1 MRYRLYHDPN
11 TANVVVGINPE
22 SHSLSRTFYSE
33 QDTNINA
40 ADATTFVWN
49 DYAAMG
55 TPATVYS
62 QGITHINNT
71 STFTTSTAGQ
81 YLISYFVHET
91 DSVSN
96 DRLYGYTCIRREDS
110 DEELIYEYTAG
121 GGYFRG
127 AAEANKKPSSKHR
140 IRQLTTN
147 TNPQGQRSPAQVFPK
162 DGFSET
168 MGWPEDKAQCAFD
181 FNNRIPCYTKF
192 NGELRNHTSSR
203 SKKNVFTKK
212 SVIGGLESNMRDSGC
227 KRHLSWRKRT
237 PSPPQRPWLVSWI
250 IIVLIGPPLTTAVFA
265 GRLAQ
270 LTPTSREAERSAIAR
285 ALRLGIPAPLP
296 NPAER
301 EPLRDDVPQARAV
314 LCARTIPNIS
324 EYLSSTGIKKPSR
337 LEWHVHPP
345 YIPIRR
351 RRAGSC
357 APIDRLHSAYGSAA

>member
-71 STFTTSTAGQ
+71 SAFTTSTAGQ

-181 FNNRIPCYTKF
+181 FNNRIP
-192 NGELRNHTSSR
+192 
-203 SKKNVFTKK
+203 
-212 SVIGGLESNMRDSGC
+212 
-227 KRHLSWRKRT
+227 W
-237 PSPPQRPWLVSWI
+237 
-250 IIVLIGPPLTTAVFA
+250 
-265 GRLAQ
+265 
-270 LTPTSREAERSAIAR
+270 
-285 ALRLGIPAPLP
+285 
-296 NPAER
+296 
-301 EPLRDDVPQARAV
+301 
-314 LCARTIPNIS
+314 
-324 EYLSSTGIKKPSR
+324 
-337 LEWHVHPP
+337 
-345 YIPIRR
+345 
-351 RRAGSC
+351 
-357 APIDRLHSAYGSAA
+357 